1 MSDVILHGYFRSS
14 ATWRVRIALAIKG
27 IAYHRKSYALLEGE
41 QRSAAFLAMNPQGL
55 VPALEI
61 DGLVLTQSYAICEYL
76 DETRPEPP
84 LLGTT
89 PAERAQVR
97 AFALAIA
104 CDIHPLQNLRVLQA
118 IKADLGSERSRR
130 WAADVNREGLA
141 ACAGMIPDDGRLF
154 CFGERPTLADVFLIP
169 QMGNARRYGV
179 DIEWLQLARIE
190 AHCLGL
196 PPFGD
201 SAPDRQP
208 EAG

>member
-1 MSDVILHGYFRSS
+1 MGDVILHGYFRSS

-27 IAYHRKSYALLEGE
+27 IAFQRKSYALLKGE
-41 QRSAAFLAMNPQGL
+41 QHSEAYLRMNPQGL

-61 DGLVLTQSYAICEYL
+61 DGLVLTQSCAICEYL

-84 LLGTT
+84 LLGRT
-89 PAERAQVR
+89 PAERARVR

-118 IKADLGSERSRR
+118 IKADLGGERSSR
-130 WAADVNREGLA
+130 WASDVNREGLT
-141 ACAGMIPDDGRLF
+141 ACAAMIPDDGRLF
-154 CFGERPTLADVFLIP
+154 CFGDRPTLADVFLIP

-179 DIEWLQLARIE
+179 DIEWPQLARIE
-190 AHCLGL
+190 AHCLGM
-196 PPFGD
+196 PAFAE

-208 EAG
+208 DAA